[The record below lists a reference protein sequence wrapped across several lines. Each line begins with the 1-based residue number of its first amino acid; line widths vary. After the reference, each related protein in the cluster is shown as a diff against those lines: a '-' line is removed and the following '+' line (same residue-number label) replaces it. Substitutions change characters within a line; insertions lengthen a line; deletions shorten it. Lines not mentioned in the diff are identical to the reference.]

1 MTRKIKLTKRIVA
14 NKKSQPSLIVSL
26 TEDDQHY
33 FSANTQP
40 TIRQPQQGVQF
51 KWNDDG
57 STSAGQCATTATQAQ
72 VSYRSLLPEFHQART
87 FVIRRAKM
95 GKTPTP
101 SQLREH
107 LKGTKLSTCADD
119 DDLASVIVT
128 CSQTDERLPRPE
140 KLTRTFLVDK
150 MGLTPKTL
158 KSYFSRVEKEPQA
171 KK

>member
-1 MTRKIKLTKRIVA
+1 MIRKTTKRIA
-14 NKKSQPSLIVSL
+14 AKPKSQPSLIVSL
-26 TEDDQHY
+26 KEEDRHY
-33 FSANTQP
+33 FTAITQP
-40 TIRQPQQGVQF
+40 TVRSQQGVQF

-57 STSAGQCATTATQAQ
+57 STSAGPCATTATQAQ

-87 FVIRRAKM
+87 YVIRRAKM
-95 GKTPTP
+95 GKTSTP

-107 LKGTKLSTCADD
+107 LKGTKLSTYADD

-158 KSYFSRVEKEPQA
+158 KSYISRVEKKLRA
-171 KK
+171 KQ